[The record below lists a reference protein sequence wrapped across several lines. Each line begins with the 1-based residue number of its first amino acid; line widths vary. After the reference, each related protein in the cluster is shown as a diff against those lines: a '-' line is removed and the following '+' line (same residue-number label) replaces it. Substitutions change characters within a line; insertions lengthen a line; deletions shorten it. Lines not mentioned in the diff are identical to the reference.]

1 MKYLV
6 KHWISVDMIAEELID
21 EKEIN
26 TKTNH
31 LGKYEEP
38 SENATFEVIEYKI
51 IRSSYEDDTKSNS
64 SVKERISDK

>member
-6 KHWISVDMIAEELID
+6 KHWISVDMIAEELVD

-26 TKTNH
+26 TKTNY

-38 SENATFEVIEYKI
+38 SENATFKVIEYKI

-64 SVKERISDK
+64 SIKERISDK

>member
-6 KHWISVDMIAEELID
+6 KHWISVDMIAEELVD

-51 IRSSYEDDTKSNS
+51 IRSTYEDDTKSNS
-64 SVKERISDK
+64 SIKERISDK